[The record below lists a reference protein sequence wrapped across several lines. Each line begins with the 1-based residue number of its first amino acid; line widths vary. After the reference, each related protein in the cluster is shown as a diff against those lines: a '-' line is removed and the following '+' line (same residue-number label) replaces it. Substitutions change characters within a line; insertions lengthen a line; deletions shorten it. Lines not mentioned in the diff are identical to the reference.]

1 MIEYNYSID
10 MTPGRPPI
18 EIPMKQF
25 DSDFFI
31 VFNLV
36 SRKGELD
43 LETGTTARI
52 RGTKS
57 DGYGYS
63 VAATID
69 LTNKT
74 VTAAGDEQ
82 MTAVVGR
89 MPFELAI
96 LKGTKV
102 LSTATFFLKIYPAAL
117 SDDAVISE
125 SEISDFRQAIE
136 AAQQASTYETQ
147 AAGYASAASGSA
159 TEAASSAAAAAQ
171 SAVDAANVFQI
182 VGNVSFIVN
191 ADDSVTMKF
200 TETE

>member
-1 MIEYNYSID
+1 MIEYRYNLD
-10 MTPGRPPI
+10 MTPGRPPL
-18 EIPMKQF
+18 EIPMKQY
-25 DSDFFI
+25 DSDFSI
-31 VFNLV
+31 VFNLI
-36 SRKGELD
+36 SRKGDLD
-43 LETGTTARI
+43 LETGTAARI

-69 LTNKT
+69 LINKT

-96 LKGTKV
+96 LKETKV

-117 SDDAVISE
+117 DDDAVISE
-125 SEISDFRQAIE
+125 SEISDFRQAVE

-147 AAGYASAASGSA
+147 AAGHASDASDSA
-159 TEAASSAAAAAQ
+159 TAAAASAAAAAQ
-171 SAVDAANVFQI
+171 SAIEAANVFQV